1 MVDNTKEKVI
11 HYQTE
16 SEEKC
21 MAEMVRQKTKTYDLV
36 YISIFVVLIAICS
49 WISIPLTV
57 PVTLQTFGVFMAVG
71 LLGGKRGTLA
81 VLVYILMGTLGI
93 PVFSGFTG
101 GIGIIAG
108 TTGGYIVG
116 FLFSALLMWGMEK
129 AFGRSTAVL
138 ALSMVLGLAVCYAF
152 GTAWFVLMYAASTG
166 PIGVASALW
175 TCVIPFLLPDGV
187 KLALALV
194 LSRRLAPVLARA

>member
-71 LLGGKRGTLA
+71 LLGGKKRTLA
-81 VLVYILMGTLGI
+81 GLGFIFLGTLGT
-93 PVFSGFTG
+93 PGVFGFYG
-101 GIGIIAG
+101 GD
-108 TTGGYIVG
+108 
-116 FLFSALLMWGMEK
+116 
-129 AFGRSTAVL
+129 RSIHRTPR
-138 ALSMVLGLAVCYAF
+138 G
-152 GTAWFVLMYAASTG
+152 
-166 PIGVASALW
+166 
-175 TCVIPFLLPDGV
+175 
-187 KLALALV
+187 
-194 LSRRLAPVLARA
+194 

>member
-1 MVDNTKEKVI
+1 MVDNINKKVI
-11 HYQTE
+11 NYQTE

-36 YISIFVVLIAICS
+36 YISILVVLITVCS

-57 PVTLQTFGVFMAVG
+57 PVTLQTFGVFTAVG

-81 VLVYILMGTLGI
+81 VLVYILMGAIGI

-101 GIGIIAG
+101 GIGILAG

-129 AFGRSTAVL
+129 LFGRNMKVLAGSMILGLIACYAVGTLWFMAVYAASSGAVGLLTVLGWCVFPFILPDIAKIVL
-138 ALSMVLGLAVCYAF
+138 ALILTKRLS
-152 GTAWFVLMYAASTG
+152 
-166 PIGVASALW
+166 GV
-175 TCVIPFLLPDGV
+175 I
-187 KLALALV
+187 K
-194 LSRRLAPVLARA
+194 R

>member
-1 MVDNTKEKVI
+1 MVDNIKKKMI

-21 MAEMVRQKTKTYDLV
+21 MVEMVRQKTKTYDLV

-138 ALSMVLGLAVCYAF
+138 ALSMVLGLVLCYAV
-152 GTAWFVLMYAASTG
+152 GTLWFMAVYGASSGAIGILTVLG
-166 PIGVASALW
+166 WCVFPFIIPDVAKI
-175 TCVIPFLLPDGV
+175 V
-187 KLALALV
+187 LALILT
-194 LSRRLAPVLARA
+194 RRLSGVIQR